1 MHRFSTY
8 PARRTAGFTL
18 IEVMI
23 AVVVVAI
30 LATIAYPSYV
40 NHVQATRRAEGKAA
54 LLNAAQR
61 LERCYTRFGAYN
73 AGGCDV
79 AFPFDTEEG
88 NYTISLVAR
97 TPASFTLAATPK
109 NAQANDAKCGQLR
122 LTSTGQ
128 QGSLGNSATDANDC
142 W

>member
-1 MHRFSTY
+1 MFSTY

-73 AGGCDV
+73 HDDCDV
-79 AFPFDTEEG
+79 AFPFDTEEE

-97 TPASFTLAATPK
+97 EPASFTLAATPY
-109 NAQANDAKCGQLR
+109 NALAKDAKCGELR
-122 LTSTGQ
+122 LTRTGQ
-128 QGSLGNSATDANDC
+128 PVSLVHTSTDS
-142 W
+142 